1 MRISTRGRYAVR
13 VMLDLA
19 LYSQEEYVKAKQI
32 AKRQGISEK
41 YLEQIIAVLN
51 KAGFVRSV
59 RGAQGGYCLAGSPED
74 YTVGQILRLTE
85 GTLSPAP
92 CLDDCADESGCAD
105 GGDAGTS
112 GAGTSCSGSVSS
124 AGSASYA
131 GPVSCAGSVSC
142 AGPVTCA
149 RKPFCEAADVWKQ
162 VAEAV
167 SSVVDHVTIADLVRK
182 HHENASKMDEG
193 EKE

>member
-112 GAGTSCSGSVSS
+112 GAGPVFC
-124 AGSASYA
+124 A
-131 GPVSCAGSVSC
+131 GPVS
-142 AGPVTCA
+142 CA

>member
-1 MRISTRGRYAVR
+1 MSAMRISTRGRYAVR

-19 LYSQEEYVKAKQI
+19 LYGQGEYVKARQI

-112 GAGTSCSGSVSS
+112 GAGPVFC
-124 AGSASYA
+124 A
-131 GPVSCAGSVSC
+131 GPVS
-142 AGPVTCA
+142 CA

-193 EKE
+193 ER

>member
-19 LYSQEEYVKAKQI
+19 LYSQEEYVKA
-32 AKRQGISEK
+32 A
-41 YLEQIIAVLN
+41 Y
-51 KAGFVRSV
+51 
-59 RGAQGGYCLAGSPED
+59 
-74 YTVGQILRLTE
+74 
-85 GTLSPAP
+85 
-92 CLDDCADESGCAD
+92 

-112 GAGTSCSGSVSS
+112 SAGTSCSGSVSS

-193 EKE
+193 ER